1 MFDPNADAQL
11 VPVLGSLDF
20 VHHAPD
26 FAGAL
31 VGEVLRL
38 RRFAVNQPFLAGI
51 CVNDP
56 YPNYLLEISGG
67 RHYY

>member
-1 MFDPNADAQL
+1 MLDPSADARL

-20 VHHAPD
+20 VRHAPG

-38 RRFAVNQPFLAGI
+38 RRLAVNQHFLAGI
-51 CVNDP
+51 CVNDL
-56 YPNYLLEISGG
+56 YTNYLLEISGG
-67 RHYY
+67 RYYY